1 MTVQGE
7 QHEYQAFSLLHC
19 QPMRL
24 RWWSNFLVGD
34 QLVQPQCAGGAQ
46 RKVVIERDHDGQRL
60 IRTLIK
66 QPELV
71 VAWQANMKAFG
82 AVRLRG
88 CCGQHFW
95 IERGGLAKIGRRRRK
110 NDGGW

>member
-1 MTVQGE
+1 MTVQGQ
-7 QHEYQAFSLLHC
+7 QHEYQAFPLLRC

-24 RWWSNFLVGD
+24 RRRANFFVGD

-46 RKVVIERDHDGQRL
+46 RKVVIERYHDGQRL

-66 QPELV
+66 QPELM

-95 IERGGLAKIGRRRRK
+95 IERGGFAKIGGRGR
-110 NDGGW
+110 

>member
-1 MTVQGE
+1 MTVEGQ

-34 QLVQPQCAGGAQ
+34 QLVQPQRAGGAQ

-60 IRTLIK
+60 VRALIK

-95 IERGGLAKIGRRRRK
+95 VERGGLAKIGRRGR
-110 NDGGW
+110 

>member
-1 MTVQGE
+1 
-7 QHEYQAFSLLHC
+7 
-19 QPMRL
+19 MRL

-34 QLVQPQCAGGAQ
+34 QLVPPQCAGGAQ
-46 RKVVIERDHDGQRL
+46 RKVVIKRKYDGQRL

-82 AVRLRG
+82 TVRLRG
-88 CCGQHFW
+88 CCGQHFL
-95 IERGGLAKIGRRRRK
+95 IERGGLAKIGRRGR
-110 NDGGW
+110 

>member
-1 MTVQGE
+1 MTAQGQ
-7 QHEYQAFSLLHC
+7 QHEYQALSLLRC
-19 QPMRL
+19 QHMRL
-24 RWWSNFLVGD
+24 RRRPNFLVGE
-34 QLVQPQCAGGAQ
+34 QLVQPQRAGGAQ
-46 RKVVIERDHDGQRL
+46 RKVVIQWDHDGQRL

-95 IERGGLAKIGRRRRK
+95 IERGGLAKIGGRGR
-110 NDGGW
+110 

>member
-1 MTVQGE
+1 MTVEGQ

-34 QLVQPQCAGGAQ
+34 QLVQPQRAGGAQ

-60 IRTLIK
+60 VRALIK

-71 VAWQANMKAFG
+71 VA
-82 AVRLRG
+82 
-88 CCGQHFW
+88 
-95 IERGGLAKIGRRRRK
+95 
-110 NDGGW
+110 